1 MLHPTEK
8 KLSESKSLEEMI
20 LEFRM
25 SGGSIEKISDNV
37 SSHLRKSKYVN
48 KI

>member
-8 KLSESKSLEEMI
+8 KLTESKSLEEMI
-20 LEFRM
+20 LEFRIN
-25 SGGSIEKISDNV
+25 GGTIHKIPDNV

-48 KI
+48 KA